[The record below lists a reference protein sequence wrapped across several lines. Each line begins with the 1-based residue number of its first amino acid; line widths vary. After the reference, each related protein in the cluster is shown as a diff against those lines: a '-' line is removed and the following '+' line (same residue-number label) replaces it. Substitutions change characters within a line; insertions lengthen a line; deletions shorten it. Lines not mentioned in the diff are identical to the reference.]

1 MKSERPKEP
10 ESARFTRAALAV
22 LLLSLFANR
31 GGAQTD
37 DLDWIDWE
45 SLDAGEVVVQTSK
58 VDRGTVHIDL
68 AIEIDADWQSVW
80 DLLTACE
87 ISPEFVPN
95 VLACRRLAAVDECNC
110 ELFEQTVK
118 PAFFLPK
125 FDHVFELE
133 YFPPQRIEVRH
144 VSGPIDRMDGSWTL
158 MQSPDRP
165 LVLIHSMTVKPGF
178 PVPPLFIR
186 NTLKRDMPKV
196 LEEIRDRSVRASAAR
211 AH

>member
-1 MKSERPKEP
+1 MKPERPKVP
-10 ESARFTRAALAV
+10 GSAGCTCAALAV
-22 LLLSLFANR
+22 LLLSLLANR
-31 GGAQTD
+31 VGAQTD
-37 DLDWIDWE
+37 DLDWIDWK
-45 SLDAGEVVVQTSK
+45 SLDAGEVAVQTSK

-80 DLLTACE
+80 GLLTACE

-95 VLACRRLAAVDECNC
+95 VLACRRLAAVDNCNC

-158 MQSPDRP
+158 MQSADRP

-196 LEEIRDRSVRASAAR
+196 LMEIRDRSERASAAR